1 MKIVHSATI
10 FILCPL
16 LPIEP
21 PANTEFEAI
30 LKDFKKQE
38 GYGALAAAMFLARGA
53 KKPLQVGRK
62 YPFFSYLFTLY
73 VYIICQQNNINI
85 IIDFLGNSGK
95 RVFKSSILGGVIG
108 QGDPKVYEKS
118 APLLRAQALVQKII
132 QK

>member
-16 LPIEP
+16 PIEP
-21 PANTEFEAI
+21 PSNTEFEAI

-62 YPFFSYLFTLY
+62 YYFFSYLFTLY
-73 VYIICQQNNINI
+73 IICQQNNNI
-85 IIDFLGNSGK
+85 IIDF
-95 RVFKSSILGGVIG
+95 
-108 QGDPKVYEKS
+108 
-118 APLLRAQALVQKII
+118 
-132 QK
+132 